1 MTFDDIIQIALLALG
16 LLLISMLVEMVERRN
31 K

>member
-1 MTFDDIIQIALLALG
+1 MTFDDIIQIALLAFG
-16 LLLISMLVEMVERRN
+16 LLLIFMLVEMVERRN

>member
-1 MTFDDIIQIALLALG
+1 MTEKQLKHRMIGALIVSFLLAFG
-16 LLLISMLVEMVERRN
+16 LLLIVFN